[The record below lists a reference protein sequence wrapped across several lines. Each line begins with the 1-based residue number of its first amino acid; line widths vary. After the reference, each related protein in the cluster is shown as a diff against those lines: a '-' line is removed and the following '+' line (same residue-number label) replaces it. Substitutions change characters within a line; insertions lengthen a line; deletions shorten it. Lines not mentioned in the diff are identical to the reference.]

1 MEKNKEL
8 KEVLSL
14 VVGLV
19 NAGIDASKDGKI
31 NMADLGDL
39 VKVFPKV
46 KPAFDGIGEVPSEI
60 SALTSED
67 AADLVSHVAT
77 SLEIEDE
84 KAKVIIDK
92 SLKAI
97 IAVYEL
103 VKVI

>member
-8 KEVLSL
+8 KEVLDL

-19 NAGIDASKDGKI
+19 NAGIEVSKDGKI
-31 NMADLGDL
+31 NMADLGEL
-39 VKVFPKV
+39 VKVFPKIR
-46 KPAFDGIGEVPSEI
+46 PAIDNIGEVPSEL
-60 SALTSED
+60 SSLTSED
-67 AADLVSHVAT
+67 ASDLISHIAM
-77 SLEIEDE
+77 SLKIDDE

-92 SLKAI
+92 SLKTI